1 MYPNK
6 LIASS
11 MFSYS
16 FSSITFFHKISCST
30 CHKLVLSQQNCRM
43 GLCKNKNSPNV
54 NIKKC
59 TKSKTNIQ
67 AQIQTSN

>member
-6 LIASS
+6 LTTNSTSS
-11 MFSYS
+11 YN
-16 FSSITFFHKISCST
+16 FSSLTFFHEIPYST
-30 CHKLVLSQQNCRM
+30 YHKFVLSQQNYRI
-43 GLCKNKNSPNV
+43 GPYKNKNSLNI

-67 AQIQTSN
+67 AQIQTLN